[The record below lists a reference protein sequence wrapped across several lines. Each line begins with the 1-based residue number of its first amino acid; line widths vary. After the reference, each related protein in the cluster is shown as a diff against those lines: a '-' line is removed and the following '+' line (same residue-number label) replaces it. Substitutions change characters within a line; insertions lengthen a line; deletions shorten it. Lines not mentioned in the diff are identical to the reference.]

1 MVPYQAE
8 SVGCFAS
15 KFHHPQH
22 AWPGHF
28 DGQAA
33 GTSLRCGEKEMVWL
47 HLRGGGSLVGA
58 RVGLVHAQLRLLM
71 SILD

>member
-47 HLRGGGSLVGA
+47 HLRGGGVSCGRQGRTSTRAVEA
-58 RVGLVHAQLRLLM
+58 FDVY
-71 SILD
+71 S